1 MIFHRC
7 GENGVKK
14 LPWYAHTRIAER
26 RGRDRDDCTYIAGEY
41 TDYGYM
47 GSDGVEYATIDEA
60 IEAGAA

>member
-14 LPWYAHTRIAER
+14 LSRYVRTRIAER
-26 RGRDRDDCTYIAGEY
+26 RGRDMDDCTYVTGDY

-60 IEAGAA
+60 MEAGAA